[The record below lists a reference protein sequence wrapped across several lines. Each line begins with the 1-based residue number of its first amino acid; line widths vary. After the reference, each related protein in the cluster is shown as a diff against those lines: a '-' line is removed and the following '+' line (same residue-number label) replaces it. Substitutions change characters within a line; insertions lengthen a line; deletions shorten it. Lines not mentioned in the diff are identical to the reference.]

1 MDNNFNNQDN
11 LNKQEQTDYYNNDSY
26 YSNDNYDN
34 NYSDTTYEEK
44 EKKNGIWWKILL
56 AVLILLIIILLLLKF
71 CSGDGKSKDE
81 KYTELT
87 NRICK
92 AAETYVMNNPNLLD
106 RTEPGKSAII
116 KFKALADANL
126 IEAQIENPYYSGGLF
141 SNSKEDKYYS
151 LDASVRLTVLGDGT
165 LNCEMVDNSKDV
177 TPPDLRL
184 NGDTTITLAVGTDFE
199 DPGYTAT
206 DDYDGDITDKVVV
219 SGTAPNDKAGEYELT
234 YTVSDSAGNTT
245 TKKRKIIYEEFGD
258 LDITLGS
265 VLDGVTPMI
274 TLKGS
279 NPYCMVKGTKY
290 VEPGAVATDNVDG
303 NISDKIVVTN
313 NVTGNLMGAFRVIY
327 KVEDSSGNEAIAYRA
342 VIVTTECPEE
352 KPETAINNAP
362 TISLI
367 GKTAVT
373 VSRGTQYIDLGAT
386 AYDKEDGDL
395 TSKIVTDTSAV
406 NTNQDGIYKVIYR
419 VTDSGGKTSTATRTV
434 TVKSSTASNPV
445 VRFTEDKNNIQVV
458 VGEGNDNLLTPP
470 KAVNENGVQVAVT
483 TKIEDYTTKEVLSK
497 IDWTAVGKYR
507 VIYTAIHGNG
517 SLKQTKSIV
526 VTVIEDT
533 AQIGGKDAINVP
545 VRTENCNINE
555 ADLIKGGVTFTSKSN
570 QTPIVTVDD
579 KEGKACKIGTYEV
592 NVTAKVGV
600 KETTKKI
607 TVYVVNG
614 EGEDG
619 VKDAPSK
626 VTITGNTANPTNVYN
641 TNGVWVGGDV
651 TGITLLFSSTP
662 AANTEIAHFEVS
674 TNCSDVSEKVA
685 KLTPTTGML
694 SWTKEGKSSVCI
706 RAVTTTGIAGPWS
719 NPVNLYIDR
728 TGPSVQFT
736 HDWVDDENSW
746 YNTPSLTL
754 TYSAADSE
762 SGLSHFEY
770 TYDDV
775 KAKKAEDIV
784 TYNEATGSLTVNEN
798 TEPTR
803 SKLFVY
809 VRAVDKAGNKG
820 AWTTQPA
827 YANMDTVKPNAPGL
841 TVVGNNTSV
850 VKIETAFTDGQSVRP
865 SGFGKLIYTIDD
877 GQELEEYSTV
887 ITMPENST
895 ENSVTRNVKVWAV
908 DKAGNKSDVYSS
920 ESVTIASGIKVTGVD
935 LTNNGT
941 KIESGASCSTSTIHP
956 QSTFTLVATPI
967 PSNASL
973 KDVVWSV
980 ADANIATIDENG
992 KVIAKNVGV
1001 TVITAKIGDVST
1013 SCTLNVVA
1021 QITSGGGSSSGS
1033 SGGGGASSGSGS
1045 SSSSNTNKIKEIYS
1059 VFNPTTG
1066 KTAIYDSLSDAEKA
1080 AQSISTSMDT
1090 RDSLQDRTITI
1101 NKATSVNG
1109 KITKTEVAS
1118 KIVVTQSSQG
1128 AQIRKDSYESGS
1140 STPSKTT
1147 STTINGSGTK
1157 TTVKNNKT
1165 GKTTTTNKT
1174 SSGKTSS
1181 SKPGGCFLKGTMVKT
1196 KDGYKEIDKIEIGDI
1211 VLSYNEELRKNEYKK
1226 VTKLYIHENSNE
1238 ILYELKINGE
1248 ILKVTS
1254 VHRIYVKS
1262 KNSDIYAWKA
1272 ASEIKVNDYVMDSNG
1287 NAHEI
1292 TEINYYNIKQT
1303 VYNIE
1308 VEDNHNY
1315 YVSRD
1320 NILVHNRKSI
1330 N

>member
-26 YSNDNYDN
+26 YSNNNYDN

-445 VRFTEDKNNIQVV
+445 VRFTEDKNNIEVV

-592 NVTAKVGV
+592 NVTAKVGE

-685 KLTPTTGML
+685 KLTPTLGTL

-754 TYSAADSE
+754 TYSATDSE

-820 AWTTQPA
+820 EWTTNPA
-827 YANMDTVKPNAPGL
+827 YANIDTVKPNAPTL
-841 TVVGNNTSV
+841 SV
-850 VKIETAFTDGQSVRP
+850 SGDSTNIVKITANFTDGQSVRP
-865 SGFGKLIYTIDD
+865 SGFGKLIYKLND
-877 GQELEEYSTV
+877 GEDNDELTQT
-887 ITMPENST
+887 ITMPVNNTKEDIKY
-895 ENSVTRNVKVWAV
+895 NVKVWAV
-908 DKAGNKSDVYSS
+908 DKAGNKSDLSA
-920 ESVTIASGIKVTGVD
+920 E
-935 LTNNGT
+935 TN
-941 KIESGASCSTSTIHP
+941 
-956 QSTFTLVATPI
+956 
-967 PSNASL
+967 
-973 KDVVWSV
+973 
-980 ADANIATIDENG
+980 
-992 KVIAKNVGV
+992 V
-1001 TVITAKIGDVST
+1001 TVKP
-1013 SCTLNVVA
+1013 NVVSVNA
-1021 QITSGGGSSSGS
+1021 IEKIKDLYNKDPNGNGLIKDDTKDQNIRYAGSNNTVKNYVKFNGELWRIIGIFNVSNGAVSQERIKLIRDAALIQSASWDSS
-1033 SGGGGASSGSGS
+1033 ASNINSGSGIDEWS
-1045 SSSSNTNKIKEIYS
+1045 QADLKSMLNDYYYGSKAECLYCNSVGQSTCTNSCNSFVKKMSEEAKEMIDS
-1059 VFNPTTG
+1059 VVWHLGGLQYGGSDGSEITTASEAYNLERG
-1066 KTAIYDSLSDAEKA
+1066 GRGSTASCG
-1080 AQSISTSMDT
+1080 TSPHCT
-1090 RDSLQDRTITI
+1090 
-1101 NKATSVNG
+1101 ATDNVG
-1109 KITKTEVAS
+1109 
-1118 KIVVTQSSQG
+1118 
-1128 AQIRKDSYESGS
+1128 R
-1140 STPSKTT
+1140 T
-1147 STTINGSGTK
+1147 STWIGYIGLIYGSDYAYASTEQSCRRDATYNYGCGNNNWLNDNTKYWSITHRESSYYKDAIWRPNQSVLADDIAGAPNAVRPSVYLDPTVEIAEGT
-1157 TTVKNNKT
+1157 
-1165 GKTTTTNKT
+1165 GT
-1174 SSGKTSS
+1174 SSD
-1181 SKPGGCFLKGTMVKT
+1181 PFIL
-1196 KDGYKEIDKIEIGDI
+1196 
-1211 VLSYNEELRKNEYKK
+1211 
-1226 VTKLYIHENSNE
+1226 VTK
-1238 ILYELKINGE
+1238 
-1248 ILKVTS
+1248 
-1254 VHRIYVKS
+1254 
-1262 KNSDIYAWKA
+1262 
-1272 ASEIKVNDYVMDSNG
+1272 
-1287 NAHEI
+1287 
-1292 TEINYYNIKQT
+1292 
-1303 VYNIE
+1303 
-1308 VEDNHNY
+1308 
-1315 YVSRD
+1315 
-1320 NILVHNRKSI
+1320 
-1330 N
+1330 